1 MLIPQSFIKLVFT
14 AVALAQLIGWQAI
27 TIIIMCMIVTT
38 ALNFKI
44 SAIYS
49 RSYYGTMK
57 YRDQRSNLL
66 SEALRGIR
74 DIRLGVFESS
84 WEKRLLNVRQE
95 EMDQMQRSSLTMC
108 IVVVLANIGPLI
120 LGILPIA
127 LYAHQ
132 SEKLTASVA
141 FASMGLL
148 QRLQADLA
156 ALPLLWS
163 YLLECWASCERLE
176 GFLKLPEKQEAIIP
190 SDSVVLENATVSW
203 PSKPAGEEY
212 SSAFCLNQ
220 MSLRFPRG
228 KLSIISGGT
237 GSGKNLV
244 LSAILGEADVISGSI
259 YAPCSNNSTTT
270 QQTATPIAV
279 VSQPIW
285 LERATIKENIL
296 FGCSYD
302 SERYST
308 VVEACA
314 LGKDI
319 QNLPNADETDVGPT
333 GTSLSGGQ
341 RWRVSLARAL
351 YSAAD
356 TILMGDIMT
365 ALDSSI
371 RKHVLEQALLGEL
384 ARDRTLIM
392 ATHHMALCQPFAS
405 YVVHLSDGHALC
417 TEIERQEISMASSQA
432 SVTLED
438 SRTQYI
444 TGSWSNSEEEKLS
457 IEHQSVPRNT
467 VMFGRKSTLT
477 GLAEYLRHG
486 GISGWLVSIVIT
498 LLSEATTHSGA
509 WWLKQWTDSLA
520 VENNNDKAA
529 HVEHKTPMLSSPGIY
544 YIAVYILVSLASA
557 FMLGFKSFARYNV
570 SHEASL
576 NISRGMIYSILQAPL
591 QWIETYPRGEILK
604 RFTSDLLVIDMRIAS
619 NVIGEIELVARVILA
634 IIAG

>member
-1 MLIPQSFIKLVFT
+1 
-14 AVALAQLIGWQAI
+14 
-27 TIIIMCMIVTT
+27 MIVTT
-38 ALNFKI
+38 AINFKI
-44 SAIYS
+44 SAMYS
-49 RSYYGTMK
+49 KAYYGTMK

-74 DIRLGVFESS
+74 DIRLGVFESI

-108 IVVVLANIGPLI
+108 IVVVLANVGPLV
-120 LGILPIA
+120 LGTLPIA
-127 LYAHQ
+127 LYAYQ
-132 SEKLTASVA
+132 SESLTASIA
-141 FASMGLL
+141 FSSMGLL

-190 SDSVVLENATVSW
+190 SASVVFDNATVSW
-203 PSKPAGEEY
+203 SSKAAGEEA
-212 SSAFCLNQ
+212 SSAFCLKQ

-244 LSAILGEADVISGSI
+244 LSAILGEADVVSGSI
-259 YAPCSNNSTTT
+259 HAPRSTNSTTV
-270 QQTATPIAV
+270 QQTAAPIAV

-285 LERATIKENIL
+285 LERATIKDNIL

-302 SERYST
+302 SERYSK
-308 VVEACA
+308 VVAACA
-314 LGKDI
+314 LEKDI
-319 QNLPNADETDVGPT
+319 QNLPNADATDVGPT

-356 TILMGDIMT
+356 TILMGDIMS
-365 ALDSSI
+365 AIDSSI
-371 RKHVLEQALLGEL
+371 RKHVLEQALFGEI

-392 ATHHMALCQPFAS
+392 ATHHLALCQPVAS

-417 TEIERQEISMASSQA
+417 TELERQEVGTASSQA
-432 SVTLED
+432 PIALGD
-438 SRTQYI
+438 SKVQHVSGAEST
-444 TGSWSNSEEEKLS
+444 SEKEKDS
-457 IEHQSVPRNT
+457 TEYRPVPPNT
-467 VMFGRKSTLT
+467 IMFGKKSTLA
-477 GLAEYLRHG
+477 GLAEYLRRG
-486 GISGWLVSIVIT
+486 GISGWLFSITIT

-509 WWLKQWTDSLA
+509 WWLKQWTDKLA
-520 VENNNDKAA
+520 VENENTA
-529 HVEHKTPMLSSPGIY
+529 HIEHKAPAPSSPDMY
-544 YIAVYILVSLASA
+544 YIVVYILVSLASA
-557 FMLGFKSFARYNV
+557 FMVGFKSFARYNV
-570 SHEASL
+570 SHKASL
-576 NISRGMIYSILQAPL
+576 NISRGMICSILRAPL

-604 RFTSDLLVIDMRIAS
+604 RFTSDLLVIDMRIAA
-619 NVIGEIELVARVILA
+619 NIVGELEFVTRVLLA